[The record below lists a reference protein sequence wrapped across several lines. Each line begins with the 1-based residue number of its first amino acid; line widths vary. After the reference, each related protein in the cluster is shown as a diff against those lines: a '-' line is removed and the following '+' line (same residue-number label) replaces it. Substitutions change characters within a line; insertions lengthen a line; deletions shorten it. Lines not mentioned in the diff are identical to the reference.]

1 MTTTSPNS
9 PLVVESSPPPIAQ
22 SGPMAWLRKHLFNTW
37 YNTLL
42 TVILVAVMLSAVWGI
57 FNWAFRLAQW
67 AVVPNNLALFMS
79 GLYPSEIYS
88 RIWAILGVN
97 VAMGGVTWGLLA
109 RNQPQLF
116 SRSVL
121 ITVAVLCAGF
131 IIFPLT
137 RPSSLTLIGLVV
149 LALACAWGGKFL
161 GQRKVNL
168 TQFLA
173 AAWFFIYS
181 ISLLLLAGGDIRNSL
196 IFLVATI
203 AASIW
208 LVSVVF
214 KLLAKSGI
222 IDAIS
227 RNVAGIWAMRVF
239 WFIGSLLLF
248 LPIYGFLNI
257 PLPLQI
263 VTMVT
268 YIAFVSL
275 LVPILAERK
284 TLTTFVVAAL
294 VFGLGCFVITTVASL
309 LGGGVLGFKPIG
321 TNNWGGLTLTL
332 FLAITGI
339 ALCFPI
345 GVLMALGR
353 RSNLPIIKGLS
364 IAYIE
369 LIRGV
374 PLISILF
381 MGQVMIPLF
390 LPEGV
395 RPDNIVR
402 AIVGLTLFSSAYL
415 AENVRAGLQAIP
427 RGQAEAA
434 ASLGLN
440 NPLTLALIVLP
451 QALKTAIP
459 AIVGQFISLFQ
470 DTTLLGIVG
479 LVELLGISNSIL
491 ANPKYL
497 GDYAEVYLFIAI
509 LYWFFCYAMSLGSR
523 RIEQALN
530 TER

>member
-1 MTTTSPNS
+1 MVLKLLSNS
-9 PLVVESSPPPIAQ
+9 SIIDTVSHNPI
-22 SGPMAWLRKHLFNTW
+22 G
-37 YNTLL
+37 
-42 TVILVAVMLSAVWGI
+42 
-57 FNWAFRLAQW
+57 
-67 AVVPNNLALFMS
+67 
-79 GLYPSEIYS
+79 
-88 RIWAILGVN
+88 
-97 VAMGGVTWGLLA
+97 
-109 RNQPQLF
+109 
-116 SRSVL
+116 
-121 ITVAVLCAGF
+121 
-131 IIFPLT
+131 
-137 RPSSLTLIGLVV
+137 
-149 LALACAWGGKFL
+149 
-161 GQRKVNL
+161 
-168 TQFLA
+168 
-173 AAWFFIYS
+173 
-181 ISLLLLAGGDIRNSL
+181 
-196 IFLVATI
+196 
-203 AASIW
+203 IW
-208 LVSVVF
+208 L
-214 KLLAKSGI
+214 
-222 IDAIS
+222 
-227 RNVAGIWAMRVF
+227 MRIL
-239 WFIGSLLLF
+239 WFVGSLVLF
-248 LPIYGFLNI
+248 LPVYGFLNV
-257 PLPLQI
+257 PLLLKLLTI
-263 VTMVT
+263 VT

-284 TLTTFVVAAL
+284 TLTTFVMTAL
-294 VFGLGCFVITTVASL
+294 IFGLGCFVISAGVDAI
-309 LGGGVLGFKPIG
+309 GGFLGFKPIG

-427 RGQAEAA
+427 RGQNEAA

-440 NPLTLALIVLP
+440 NPLTLSLIVLP
-451 QALKTAIP
+451 QALKVAIP

-497 GDYAEVYLFIAI
+497 GDYAEVFLFIAL

-530 TER
+530 TEL

>member
-1 MTTTSPNS
+1 MTTTSPNT
-9 PLVVESSPPPIAQ
+9 PLVAESSPPPASQ
-22 SGPMAWLRKHLFNTW
+22 TGPTAWLKKHLFNTW

-42 TVILVAVMLSAVWGI
+42 TIILVGLMVLAVLGMINWV
-57 FNWAFRLAQW
+57 FNVAEW
-67 AVVPNNLALFMS
+67 AVVPNNLALFMA
-79 GLYPSEIYS
+79 GLYPAEIYA

-97 VAMGGVTWGLLA
+97 MAMGGITWGLLM
-109 RNQPQLF
+109 RNQGKLL
-116 SRSVL
+116 SRNVL
-121 ITVAVLCAGF
+121 IAVAILCAAL
-131 IIFPLT
+131 IIAPLT
-137 RPSSLTLIGLVV
+137 RSASPILIGFIALTLLCGW
-149 LALACAWGGKFL
+149 AGKTL
-161 GQRKVNL
+161 GQRKL
-168 TQFLA
+168 DLSKFLA
-173 AAWFFIYS
+173 AAWFLTYS
-181 ISLLLLAGGDIRNSL
+181 ISLLILAGGDIRNSL
-196 IFLVATI
+196 LFLAATVVV
-203 AASIW
+203 SIW
-208 LVSVVF
+208 LASMVLN
-214 KLLAKSGI
+214 LLSNSSI
-222 IDAIS
+222 IDTIS
-227 RNVAGIWAMRVF
+227 ENVAGIWLMRVL
-239 WFIGSLLLF
+239 WFVGSLLLF
-248 LPIYGFLNI
+248 LPVYGFLNV
-257 PLPLQI
+257 PLPLKLL
-263 VTMVT
+263 TLVT

-275 LVPILAERK
+275 LVPILADRR
-284 TLTTFVVAAL
+284 TLTTFVVAAST
-294 VFGLGCFVITTVASL
+294 FGLGCFIITAIAGA
-309 LGGGVLGFKPIG
+309 LGSFIGLQPIG

-427 RGQAEAA
+427 RGQVEAA

-440 NPLTLALIVLP
+440 NPLTLSLIVLP
-451 QALKTAIP
+451 QALKIAIP

-491 ANPKYL
+491 ANPTYL
-497 GDYAEVYLFIAI
+497 GDYAEVYLFIAL

-523 RIEQALN
+523 RIERALH
-530 TER
+530 TGR

>member
-1 MTTTSPNS
+1 M
-9 PLVVESSPPPIAQ
+9 AQ
-22 SGPMAWLRKHLFNTW
+22 VGPVAWLRKHLFNTW

-42 TVILVAVMLSAVWGI
+42 TLILGVVILSALWGI
-57 FNWAFRLAQW
+57 FNWAFRLAEW

-79 GLYPSEIYS
+79 GLYPSESYA
-88 RIWAILGVN
+88 RIWSILGIN
-97 VAMGGVTWGLLA
+97 AAMGGITWGLLA

-116 SRSVL
+116 GRNIL
-121 ITVAVLCAGF
+121 IAVAVLCAGF

-137 RPSSLTLIGLVV
+137 RPSSLILIGFLV
-149 LALACAWGGKFL
+149 LALACAWGGKAL
-161 GQRKVNL
+161 GQRKLNL
-168 TQFLA
+168 AQFLA
-173 AAWFFIYS
+173 GAWFLVYS
-181 ISLLLLAGGDIRNSL
+181 ICLLLLAGGDIRNSL
-196 IFLVATI
+196 IFIVATI
-203 AASIW
+203 AVSIW
-208 LVSVVF
+208 LAVIVL
-214 KLLAKSGI
+214 KLMSNTAI
-222 IDAIS
+222 IDTIS
-227 RNVAGIWAMRVF
+227 GNPIGIWAMRVL
-239 WFIGSLLLF
+239 WFVGSLLLF
-248 LPIYGFLNI
+248 LPLYGFLNI
-257 PLPLQI
+257 PIVLKI
-263 VTMVT
+263 VTVVT

-275 LVPILAERK
+275 LVPILAERR
-284 TLTTFVVAAL
+284 TLTTFVIAAL
-294 VFGLGCFVITTVASL
+294 LFGLGCFVISAGL
-309 LGGGVLGFKPIG
+309 DAIGGFFGFQPIG

-427 RGQAEAA
+427 RGQVEAA

-440 NPLTLALIVLP
+440 NPLTLGLIVLP

-479 LVELLGISNSIL
+479 LVELLGITNSVL

-497 GDYAEVYLFIAI
+497 GDYAEAYLFIAI

>member
-9 PLVVESSPPPIAQ
+9 PLLTEASPPPIAQ
-22 SGPMAWLRKHLFNTW
+22 SGPGAWLRKHLFNTW

-42 TVILVAVMLSAVWGI
+42 TIILVGVMLLALWGI
-57 FNWAFRLAQW
+57 INWAFNIAEW
-67 AVVPNNLALFMS
+67 AVVPNNLALFMA
-79 GLYPSEIYS
+79 GLYPAEIYA
-88 RIWAILGVN
+88 RIWTILGVN
-97 VAMGGVTWGLLA
+97 VAMAGFTWGLLV
-109 RNQPQLF
+109 RNQGKLL
-116 SRSVL
+116 SRNVL
-121 ITVAVLCAGF
+121 IAVAVLCAGF
-131 IIFPLT
+131 IILPLT
-137 RPSSLTLIGLVV
+137 RPSSLTLIGLV
-149 LALACAWGGKFL
+149 ALNLVCAWASKTL
-161 GQRKVNL
+161 GQRKLNL
-168 TQFLA
+168 SQFLA
-173 AAWFFIYS
+173 GAWFLVYS
-181 ISLLLLAGGDIRNSL
+181 ISLLILAGGDIRNSL
-196 IFLVATI
+196 IFLAATVAI
-203 AASIW
+203 SVWLASMV
-208 LVSVVF
+208 L
-214 KLLAKSGI
+214 KLLSGTSI
-222 IDAIS
+222 IDTIS
-227 RNVAGIWAMRVF
+227 GNIAGIWLMRVL
-239 WFIGSLLLF
+239 WFAGSLLLF
-248 LPIYGFLNI
+248 LPVYGFLNV
-257 PLPLQI
+257 PLPLKLL
-263 VTMVT
+263 TLVT

-275 LVPILAERK
+275 LVPILADRR
-284 TLTTFVVAAL
+284 TLTTFVVAA
-294 VFGLGCFVITTVASL
+294 VAFGLGCLALTAIPGAV
-309 LGGGVLGFKPIG
+309 GGFFGLRPIG

-353 RSNLPIIKGLS
+353 RSNLPIIKGIS

-427 RGQAEAA
+427 RGQVEAA

-440 NPLTLALIVLP
+440 NPLTLSLIVLP
-451 QALKTAIP
+451 QALKVAIP

-491 ANPKYL
+491 ANPTYL
-497 GDYAEVYLFIAI
+497 GDYAEVYLFIAV

-523 RIEQALN
+523 RIEQALH
-530 TER
+530 TGR

>member
-22 SGPMAWLRKHLFNTW
+22 SGPVAWVRKHLFNTW
-37 YNTLL
+37 YNALL
-42 TVILVAVMLSAVWGI
+42 TVVLMTIMLAAVWGML
-57 FNWAFRLAQW
+57 NWAFRLAEW

-79 GLYPSEIYS
+79 GLYPSERYY
-88 RIWAILGVN
+88 RIWNILGVN
-97 VAMGGVTWGLLA
+97 VAMGGLTWGLLA
-109 RNQPQLF
+109 RNQAKLF
-116 SRSVL
+116 SRTVL
-121 ITVAVLCAGF
+121 ITVAVLCAAA

-137 RPSSLTLIGLVV
+137 RPSSPVLIGL
-149 LALACAWGGKFL
+149 LALVLVCAWVGKTLL
-161 GQRKVNL
+161 GQRKL
-168 TQFLA
+168 QLSQFLSA
-173 AAWFFIYS
+173 GWFLVYS
-181 ISLLLLAGGDIRNSL
+181 ISLLILAGGDLRNSL
-196 IFLVATI
+196 IYLVA
-203 AASIW
+203 ALAMSIW
-208 LVSVVF
+208 LATVVLKVLANSSIVDTVSTNF
-214 KLLAKSGI
+214 F
-222 IDAIS
+222 
-227 RNVAGIWAMRVF
+227 GIWLMRIL
-239 WFIGSLLLF
+239 WFAGSIALF
-248 LPIYGFLNI
+248 LPIFGFLNI
-257 PLPLQI
+257 PLFLKI
-263 VTMVT
+263 FTYII

-275 LVPILAERK
+275 LVPILAERR
-284 TLTTFVVAAL
+284 TLTTFVLAA
-294 VFGLGCFVITTVASL
+294 VTFGLSFFVLTTL
-309 LGGGVLGFKPIG
+309 PNTIGGFFGLRPIG

-353 RSNLPIIKGLS
+353 RSKLPIIKGLS
-364 IAYIE
+364 VAYIE

-427 RGQAEAA
+427 RGQFEAA

-440 NPLTLALIVLP
+440 SPLTLALIVLP

-491 ANPKYL
+491 ANPSYL
-497 GDYAEVYLFIAI
+497 GDYAEVYLFIAV

>member
-9 PLVVESSPPPIAQ
+9 PLVVEASPPPIAQ
-22 SGPMAWLRKHLFNTW
+22 SGPVAWLRKHLFNTW
-37 YNTLL
+37 YNGLL
-42 TVILVAVMLSAVWGI
+42 TVILAGIMLLAVWGML
-57 FNWAFRLAQW
+57 NWAFRVAEW
-67 AVVPNNLALFMS
+67 AVIPNNLALFMS

-97 VAMGGVTWGLLA
+97 VAMGGFTWGLLA
-109 RNQPQLF
+109 RNQATLF
-116 SRSVL
+116 GRNIL
-121 ITVAVLCAGF
+121 IAVAIICAGL

-137 RPSSLTLIGLVV
+137 RPSAITLIGLVI
-149 LALACAWGGKFL
+149 LALACAWGGKTL
-161 GQRKVNL
+161 GQRKLNL
-168 TQFLA
+168 SQFLA
-173 AAWFFIYS
+173 AGWFFIYS
-181 ISLLLLAGGDIRNSL
+181 ISLLILAGGDIRNSL
-196 IFLVATI
+196 LFIVLTI

-208 LVSVVF
+208 LASTVLN
-214 KLLAKSGI
+214 LLANSSI
-222 IDAIS
+222 IDGVSQNII
-227 RNVAGIWAMRVF
+227 GIWAMRVL
-239 WFIGSLLLF
+239 WFAGSVALF
-248 LPIYGFLNI
+248 LPVYGFLNV
-257 PLPLQI
+257 PLLLKI
-263 VTMVT
+263 VTVVT

-275 LVPILAERK
+275 LVPILAERR
-284 TLTTFVVAAL
+284 TLTTFVMAAL
-294 VFGLGCFVITTVASL
+294 LFGLGCFVISAGLDVI
-309 LGGGVLGFKPIG
+309 GGFFGFEPIG

-345 GVLMALGR
+345 GILMALGR

-364 IAYIE
+364 VAYIE

-427 RGQAEAA
+427 RGQVEAA

-440 NPLTLALIVLP
+440 NPLTLSLIVLP
-451 QALKTAIP
+451 QALKIAIP

-497 GDYAEVYLFIAI
+497 GDYAEVYLFIAM

-523 RIEQALN
+523 RIERALH
-530 TER
+530 TGR

>member
-9 PLVVESSPPPIAQ
+9 PLVAEASPPPIVQ
-22 SGPMAWLRKHLFNTW
+22 TGPVAWLRKHLFNTW
-37 YNTLL
+37 YNALL
-42 TVILVAVMLSAVWGI
+42 TIILVGVMLAAVWGMI
-57 FNWAFRLAQW
+57 NWAFRLAEW
-67 AVVPNNLALFMS
+67 AVIPNNLALFMS
-79 GLYPSEIYS
+79 GLYPSELYS

-109 RNQPQLF
+109 RNQSKLF
-116 SRSVL
+116 GRSVL
-121 ITVAVLCAGF
+121 IAVAILCAGF

-137 RPSSLTLIGLVV
+137 RPAAPTLIGLVV
-149 LALACAWGGKFL
+149 LTLVCAWGGKTL
-161 GQRKVNL
+161 GQRKLNL
-168 TQFLA
+168 SQFLSA
-173 AAWFFIYS
+173 GWFLVYS

-203 AASIW
+203 ALSIW
-208 LVSVVF
+208 LASILL
-214 KLLAKSGI
+214 KLLSNSSIFEAVSHNLI
-222 IDAIS
+222 
-227 RNVAGIWAMRVF
+227 GIWLMRVL
-239 WFIGSLLLF
+239 WFVGSLALF
-248 LPIYGFLNI
+248 IPVFGFLNV
-257 PLPLQI
+257 PLPLRI

-284 TLTTFVVAAL
+284 TLTTFVITAL
-294 VFGLGCFVITTVASL
+294 AFGLGCFVITAVSGA
-309 LGGGVLGFKPIG
+309 LGGFLGFKPIG

-339 ALCFPI
+339 VLCFPI

-353 RSNLPIIKGLS
+353 RSSLPIIKGLS

-427 RGQAEAA
+427 RGQTEAA

-440 NPLTLALIVLP
+440 NPLTLSLIVLP
-451 QALKTAIP
+451 QALKIAIP

-479 LVELLGISNSIL
+479 LVELLGISNSVL

-497 GDYAEVYLFIAI
+497 GDYAEVFLFIAV

>member
-22 SGPMAWLRKHLFNTW
+22 AGPVAWLRKHLFNTW
-37 YNTLL
+37 YNALVTI
-42 TVILVAVMLSAVWGI
+42 ILVGTMLLAVWGFI
-57 FNWAFRLAQW
+57 NWAFNVAEW
-67 AVVPNNLALFMS
+67 AVIPNNLALFMS

-88 RIWAILGVN
+88 RIWALLGVN

-109 RNQPQLF
+109 RNQGKLF
-116 SRSVL
+116 SRNVL
-121 ITVAVLCAGF
+121 IAVAVICAGF
-131 IIFPLT
+131 IIFPPT
-137 RPSSLTLIGLVV
+137 RPSALTLIGLVV
-149 LALACAWGGKFL
+149 LTLACAWGGKTL
-161 GQRKVNL
+161 GQRKLNL
-168 TQFLA
+168 SQFLT
-173 AAWFFIYS
+173 AAWFLVYS
-181 ISLLLLAGGDIRNSL
+181 ISLLILAGGDIRNSL

-203 AASIW
+203 AISIW
-208 LVSVVF
+208 LVSVVL
-214 KLLAKSGI
+214 KLLTNSSI
-222 IDAIS
+222 IETVSHNPI
-227 RNVAGIWAMRVF
+227 GIWLMRIF
-239 WFIGSLLLF
+239 WFVGSLILF
-248 LPIYGFLNI
+248 LPVYGFLNV
-257 PLPLQI
+257 PLLLKLLTI
-263 VTMVT
+263 VT

-284 TLTTFVVAAL
+284 TLTTFVMAAL
-294 VFGLGCFVITTVASL
+294 IFGLGCFVISAGADAI
-309 LGGGVLGFKPIG
+309 GGFLGFEAIG

-345 GVLMALGR
+345 GILMALGR

-364 IAYIE
+364 IGYVE

-427 RGQAEAA
+427 RGQDEAA

-440 NPLTLALIVLP
+440 SPLTLSLIVLP
-451 QALKTAIP
+451 QALKIAIP

-497 GDYAEVYLFIAI
+497 GDYAEVFLFIAL

-523 RIEQALN
+523 KIEQALN
-530 TER
+530 TEL

>member
-9 PLVVESSPPPIAQ
+9 PLLVESSPPPIVQ
-22 SGPMAWLRKHLFNTW
+22 SGPMAWLRKNLFNTW
-37 YNTLL
+37 YNSLL
-42 TVILVAVMLSAVWGI
+42 TVILGVAILLSVWGM
-57 FNWAFRLAQW
+57 FNWAFNLAKW

-79 GLYPSEIYS
+79 GLYPEELRP
-88 RIWAILGVN
+88 RIWSMLGLN
-97 VAMGGVTWGLLA
+97 VAMAGVTWGLLV
-109 RNQPQLF
+109 RNQANLF
-116 SRSVL
+116 SRNIL
-121 ITVAVLCAGF
+121 IGVGVLCAGL

-137 RPSSLTLIGLVV
+137 RPSAVKLIAMVILT
-149 LALACAWGGKFL
+149 LACAWGGKIL
-161 GQRKVNL
+161 GQRKLNL
-168 TQFLA
+168 TQFLS
-173 AAWFFIYS
+173 AAWFLVYAL
-181 ISLLLLAGGDIRNSL
+181 SLLMLAGGDIRNSL

-203 AASIW
+203 ALSIW
-208 LVSVVF
+208 LASIVF
-214 KLLAKSGI
+214 KLLTKFDV
-222 IDAIS
+222 IDTIS
-227 RNVAGIWAMRVF
+227 DNIVGIWAMRVL
-239 WFIGSLLLF
+239 WFGGSLALF
-248 LPIYGFLNI
+248 WPLYGFLNV
-257 PLPLQI
+257 PLPLKI
-263 VTMVT
+263 VTLVT
-268 YIAFVSL
+268 YLAFVSL
-275 LVPILAERK
+275 LVPILADRK
-284 TLTTFVVAAL
+284 TLTTFVIVGL
-294 VFGLGCFVITTVASL
+294 MFGLGYFVIMTVADL
-309 LGGGVLGFKPIG
+309 LGGTIGLKAIG

-339 ALCFPI
+339 VLCFPM
-345 GVLMALGR
+345 GVLLALGR
-353 RSNLPIIKGLS
+353 RSQLPIIKGFS

-415 AENVRAGLQAIP
+415 AENIRAGLQAIP

-440 NPLTLALIVLP
+440 SPLTLALIVLP

-497 GDYAEVYLFIAI
+497 GDYAEAYLFIAL

-523 RIEQALN
+523 RIEMALN

>member
-9 PLVVESSPPPIAQ
+9 PLVVEASPPPIAQ
-22 SGPMAWLRKHLFNTW
+22 SGPVAWLRKHLFNTW
-37 YNTLL
+37 YNSLL
-42 TVILVAVMLSAVWGI
+42 TVVLVGIMLAALWGM
-57 FNWAFRLAQW
+57 FTWAFSLAEW
-67 AVVPNNLALFMS
+67 AVIPNNLALFMS

-88 RIWAILGVN
+88 RIWVIFGVN
-97 VAMGGVTWGLLA
+97 VAMGGFSWGLLA
-109 RNQPQLF
+109 RNQSTLF
-116 SRSVL
+116 GRSVL
-121 ITVAVLCAGF
+121 TAVAVLCAGL

-137 RPSSLTLIGLVV
+137 RPSSPILIGLVV
-149 LALACAWGGKFL
+149 LTLAFAWGGKTL
-161 GQRKVNL
+161 GQRQLNL
-168 TQFLA
+168 SQFLA
-173 AAWFFIYS
+173 AGWFFVYS
-181 ISLLLLAGGDIRNSL
+181 ISLLILAGGDIRNSL
-196 IFLVATI
+196 IFLVLTI
-203 AASIW
+203 GVSIW
-208 LVSVVF
+208 LASMVL
-214 KLLAKSGI
+214 KLLANSSI
-222 IDAIS
+222 IDAVS
-227 RNVAGIWAMRVF
+227 RNIIGIWLMRVL
-239 WFIGSLLLF
+239 WFAGSVTLF
-248 LPIYGFLNI
+248 IPVYRFLNV
-257 PLPLQI
+257 PLPLKLL
-263 VTMVT
+263 TMVT

-284 TLTTFVVAAL
+284 TLTTFVIAA
-294 VFGLGCFVITTVASL
+294 VTFGLGCFAISAL
-309 LGGGVLGFKPIG
+309 FDLGGGFFGLRPIG

-353 RSNLPIIKGLS
+353 RSSLPIIKGLS
-364 IAYIE
+364 VAYIE

-427 RGQAEAA
+427 RGQFEAA

-491 ANPKYL
+491 ANPTYL
-497 GDYAEVYLFIAI
+497 GDYAEVYLFIAV

>member
-22 SGPMAWLRKHLFNTW
+22 SGPWAWLKKHLFNTW

-42 TVILVAVMLSAVWGI
+42 TVILVGLMLLVVWGI
-57 FNWAFRLAQW
+57 FNWAFRIAEW

-97 VAMGGVTWGLLA
+97 VAMGGVTWGILA
-109 RNQPQLF
+109 RNQGKLF
-116 SRSVL
+116 GRSVL
-121 ITVAVLCAGF
+121 ITVAILCAGF

-137 RPSSLTLIGLVV
+137 RPSALTLIGLVA
-149 LALACAWGGKFL
+149 LALVCAWIGKTL
-161 GQRKVNL
+161 GQRKLNL
-168 TQFLA
+168 SQFLT
-173 AAWFFIYS
+173 AAWFLVYS
-181 ISLLLLAGGDIRNSL
+181 ISLLILAGGDIRNSL
-196 IFLVATI
+196 LVL
-203 AASIW
+203 AAIVVVSIW
-208 LVSVVF
+208 LASIVL
-214 KLLAKSGI
+214 KLLANSSV

-227 RNVAGIWAMRVF
+227 GNIFGIWAMRVL
-239 WFIGSLLLF
+239 WFVGSLALF
-248 LPIYGFLNI
+248 LPVYGFLNV
-257 PLPLQI
+257 PLFLKLI
-263 VTMVT
+263 TVIT

-275 LVPILAERK
+275 LVPILAERR
-284 TLTTFVVAAL
+284 TLTTFVIAAL
-294 VFGLGCFVITTVASL
+294 LFGLGCFVISAGLDAV
-309 LGGGVLGFKPIG
+309 GGFFGFKPIG

-345 GVLMALGR
+345 GILMALGR

-427 RGQAEAA
+427 RGQVEAA

-440 NPLTLALIVLP
+440 SPLTLSLIVLP
-451 QALKTAIP
+451 QALKVAIP

-497 GDYAEVYLFIAI
+497 GDYAEVYLFIAV

-523 RIEQALN
+523 RIERALH
-530 TER
+530 TGR

>member
-1 MTTTSPNS
+1 MTTASPNS
-9 PLVVESSPPPIAQ
+9 PLVVESSPPPVNQ
-22 SGPMAWLRKHLFNTW
+22 TGPVAWLRKHLFTTW
-37 YNTLL
+37 YNSLL
-42 TVILVAVMLSAVWGI
+42 TVVLGILMLLMVWGI
-57 FNWAFRLAQW
+57 FNWAFRLAEW

-79 GLYPSEIYS
+79 GLYPSELRF

-97 VAMGGVTWGLLA
+97 VAMAGLTWGLLA
-109 RNQPQLF
+109 RNQPALF
-116 SRSVL
+116 GRNIL
-121 ITVAVLCAGF
+121 IGVAILCAG
-131 IIFPLT
+131 IIILPLT
-137 RPSSLTLIGLVV
+137 RPSALQLLGLVV
-149 LALACAWGGKFL
+149 LTLACAWGGKAL
-161 GQRKVNL
+161 GQRKLNL
-168 TQFLA
+168 TQFLS
-173 AAWFFIYS
+173 AAWFLVYS
-181 ISLLLLAGGDIRNSL
+181 ISLLILAGGDLRNSL

-203 AASIW
+203 VLSIW
-208 LVSVVF
+208 LASMVF
-214 KLLAKSGI
+214 NLLSKTSI
-222 IDAIS
+222 IDTIS
-227 RNVAGIWAMRVF
+227 GNVAGIWAMRLL
-239 WFIGSLLLF
+239 WIGGSLALF
-248 LPIYGFLNI
+248 WPVYGFLNI
-257 PLPLQI
+257 PLPLKLI
-263 VTMVT
+263 TLVT
-268 YIAFVSL
+268 YVAFVSL
-275 LVPILAERK
+275 LVPILADER
-284 TLTTFVVAAL
+284 TLTTFVIAASI
-294 VFGLGCFVITTVASL
+294 FGLGCFVITTVAELS
-309 LGGGVLGFKPIG
+309 GIIIGFRPVG

-339 ALCFPI
+339 VLCFPI
-345 GVLMALGR
+345 GILMALGR
-353 RSNLPIIKGLS
+353 RSQLPIIKGLS

-427 RGQAEAA
+427 RGQSEAA

-440 NPLTLALIVLP
+440 NPLTLSLIVLP

-497 GDYAEVYLFIAI
+497 GDYSEAYLFIAM
-509 LYWFFCYAMSLGSR
+509 LYWFFCYAMSIGSR

>member
-1 MTTTSPNS
+1 MTTTSPDS
-9 PLVVESSPPPIAQ
+9 PIASSSPPPVAQ
-22 SGPMAWLRKHLFNTW
+22 SGPVAWLRKHLFNTW

-42 TVILVAVMLSAVWGI
+42 TVILVAILLSAVWGI
-57 FNWAFRLAQW
+57 INWAFRLAEW
-67 AVVPNNLALFMS
+67 AVIPNNLALFMS
-79 GLYPSEIYS
+79 GLYPAEIYS
-88 RIWAILGVN
+88 RIWALLGVN
-97 VAMGGVTWGLLA
+97 VAMAGATWGVLA
-109 RNQPQLF
+109 RNQSKLF
-116 SRSVL
+116 GRNVL
-121 ITVAVLCAGF
+121 ITVAVLCAGL

-137 RPSSLTLIGLVV
+137 RPPSPILIGFVV
-149 LALACAWGGKFL
+149 LNLVCAWIGKNL
-161 GQRKVNL
+161 GQRHL
-168 TQFLA
+168 SLSQFLSGG
-173 AAWFFIYS
+173 WFLVYS
-181 ISLLLLAGGDIRNSL
+181 ISLLLLAGGDLRNSL
-196 IFLVATI
+196 IFIAITI

-208 LVSVVF
+208 LANLVLQ
-214 KLLAKSGI
+214 LLSNSSI
-222 IDAIS
+222 IDAVSGNIM
-227 RNVAGIWAMRVF
+227 GIWAMRVL
-239 WFIGSLLLF
+239 WFVGSLALF
-248 LPIYGFLNI
+248 LPLYGILNI
-257 PLPLQI
+257 PPLLKLI
-263 VTMVT
+263 TLVT

-275 LVPILAERK
+275 LVPILVERK
-284 TLTTFVVAAL
+284 TLTTFVMMAL
-294 VFGLGCFVITTVASL
+294 SFGLGCFAISAGADAFGGF
-309 LGGGVLGFKPIG
+309 LGLKPIG
-321 TNNWGGLTLTL
+321 TNNWGGLSLTL

-345 GVLMALGR
+345 GVIMALGR

-427 RGQAEAA
+427 RGQFEAA

-440 NPLTLALIVLP
+440 SPLTLSLIVLP

-479 LVELLGISNSIL
+479 LVELLGISRSIL

-497 GDYAEVYLFIAI
+497 GDYAEVYLFIAV

>member
-1 MTTTSPNS
+1 MTTTSPDS
-9 PLVVESSPPPIAQ
+9 PLVVDASPPPIAQ
-22 SGPMAWLRKHLFNTW
+22 AGPVAWLRKHLFNTW
-37 YNTLL
+37 YNALL
-42 TVILVAVMLSAVWGI
+42 TVVLVGIMLAALWGML
-57 FNWAFRLAQW
+57 NWAIRLAEW
-67 AVVPNNLALFMS
+67 AVIPNNLALFMS
-79 GLYPSEIYS
+79 GLYPSEIRS
-88 RIWAILGVN
+88 RIWVILAVN
-97 VAMGGVTWGLLA
+97 VAMGGFTWGLLA
-109 RNQPQLF
+109 RNQSKLLG
-116 SRSVL
+116 RSGL
-121 ITVAVLCAGF
+121 ITVAILCAGL
-131 IIFPLT
+131 IILPLT
-137 RPSSLTLIGLVV
+137 RPSALTLIGMVV
-149 LALACAWGGKFL
+149 LTLACAWGAKTI
-161 GQRKVNL
+161 GQRKL
-168 TQFLA
+168 TLSQFLSA
-173 AAWFFIYS
+173 GWFFAYS
-181 ISLLLLAGGDIRNSL
+181 ISLLILAGGDIRNSL
-196 IFLVATI
+196 IFLVLTVG
-203 AASIW
+203 ASIW
-208 LVSVVF
+208 LASMAL
-214 KLLAKSGI
+214 KLLANSSI
-222 IDAIS
+222 IDAVSLNPI
-227 RNVAGIWAMRVF
+227 GIWLMRIV
-239 WFIGSLLLF
+239 WFAGSVALF
-248 LPIYGFLNI
+248 LPVYGFLNV
-257 PLPLQI
+257 PLPLKLL
-263 VTMVT
+263 TLVT
-268 YIAFVSL
+268 YISFVSL

-284 TLTTFVVAAL
+284 TLTTFVIAVVA
-294 VFGLGCFVITTVASL
+294 FGLGCFAISSIFDLA
-309 LGGGVLGFKPIG
+309 GGFFGLKPIG

-353 RSNLPIIKGLS
+353 RSSLPIIKGLS
-364 IAYIE
+364 VAYIE

-427 RGQAEAA
+427 RGQFEAA

-440 NPLTLALIVLP
+440 SPLTLALIVLP

-497 GDYAEVYLFIAI
+497 GDYSEVYLFIAV

>member
-1 MTTTSPNS
+1 MTTASPNPS
-9 PLVVESSPPPIAQ
+9 LVVESSPPPANQ
-22 SGPMAWLRKHLFNTW
+22 TGPVSWLRKHLFNTW

-42 TVILVAVMLSAVWGI
+42 TAILAGVMLLAVWGI
-57 FNWAFRLAQW
+57 FNWAFRLAEW

-79 GLYPSEIYS
+79 GLYPAAQRS
-88 RIWAILGVN
+88 RIWAMLGVN
-97 VAMGGVTWGLLA
+97 VAMAGVTWGLLA
-109 RNQPQLF
+109 RNQAQLF
-116 SRSVL
+116 GRSIL
-121 ITVAVLCAGF
+121 IGVGILCAGL

-137 RPSSLTLIGLVV
+137 RPSAVALIGMVV
-149 LALACAWGGKFL
+149 LTLACAWGGKAL
-161 GQRKVNL
+161 GQRKLNL
-168 TQFLA
+168 TQFLS
-173 AAWFFIYS
+173 AAWFLVYS
-181 ISLLLLAGGDIRNSL
+181 ISLLILAGGDIRNSL
-196 IFLVATI
+196 LFLVATI
-203 AASIW
+203 VLSIW
-208 LVSVVF
+208 LASIVFNLLTKFSVV
-214 KLLAKSGI
+214 
-222 IDAIS
+222 DAIS
-227 RNVAGIWAMRVF
+227 GNTVGIWAMRVL
-239 WFIGSLLLF
+239 WFGGSLALF
-248 LPIYGFLNI
+248 LPVYGFLNV
-257 PLPLQI
+257 PLPLKI

-275 LVPILAERK
+275 LVPILADRR
-284 TLTTFVVAAL
+284 TLTTFVVAASM
-294 VFGLGCFVITTVASL
+294 FGLGCFLITVVADL
-309 LGGGVLGFKPIG
+309 IGGTLGLQAIG

-427 RGQAEAA
+427 RGQSEAA

-440 NPLTLALIVLP
+440 NPLTLSLIVLP

-497 GDYAEVYLFIAI
+497 GDYSEAYLFIAM

-523 RIEQALN
+523 RIELALN

>member
-1 MTTTSPNS
+1 MTTTSPDS
-9 PLVVESSPPPIAQ
+9 PLLTEASPPPIAQ
-22 SGPMAWLRKHLFNTW
+22 SGPEAWLRKHLFNTW

-42 TVILVAVMLSAVWGI
+42 TIILVGVMLLALWGMI
-57 FNWAFRLAQW
+57 NWAFNIAEW
-67 AVVPNNLALFMS
+67 AVVPNNLALFMA
-79 GLYPSEIYS
+79 GLYPAEIYA
-88 RIWAILGVN
+88 RIWTILGVN
-97 VAMGGVTWGLLA
+97 VAMAGFTWGLLV
-109 RNQPQLF
+109 RNQGKLL
-116 SRSVL
+116 SRNVL

-131 IIFPLT
+131 IILPLT

-149 LALACAWGGKFL
+149 LTLVCAWAGKTL
-161 GQRKVNL
+161 GQRKLNL
-168 TQFLA
+168 SQFLA
-173 AAWFFIYS
+173 GAWFLVYS
-181 ISLLLLAGGDIRNSL
+181 ISLLILAGGDIRNSL
-196 IFLVATI
+196 IFLAAVVAI
-203 AASIW
+203 SIW
-208 LVSVVF
+208 LASMVL
-214 KLLAKSGI
+214 KLLSGTSI
-222 IDAIS
+222 IDTIS
-227 RNVAGIWAMRVF
+227 GNVAGIWLMRVL
-239 WFIGSLLLF
+239 WFVGSLLLF
-248 LPIYGFLNI
+248 LPVYGFLNV
-257 PLPLQI
+257 PLPLKLL
-263 VTMVT
+263 TLVT

-275 LVPILAERK
+275 LVPILADRR
-284 TLTTFVVAAL
+284 TLTTFVVAA
-294 VFGLGCFVITTVASL
+294 VAFGLGCLVLTAIPGAV
-309 LGGGVLGFKPIG
+309 GGFFGLRPIG

-353 RSNLPIIKGLS
+353 RSNLPIIKGIS

-427 RGQAEAA
+427 RGQVEAA

-440 NPLTLALIVLP
+440 NPLTLSLIVLP
-451 QALKTAIP
+451 QALKVAIP

-491 ANPKYL
+491 ANPTYL
-497 GDYAEVYLFIAI
+497 GDYAEVYLFIAV

-523 RIEQALN
+523 RIEQALH
-530 TER
+530 TGR

>member
-1 MTTTSPNS
+1 
-9 PLVVESSPPPIAQ
+9 
-22 SGPMAWLRKHLFNTW
+22 MAWTAGSD
-37 YNTLL
+37 L
-42 TVILVAVMLSAVWGI
+42 T
-57 FNWAFRLAQW
+57 
-67 AVVPNNLALFMS
+67 
-79 GLYPSEIYS
+79 
-88 RIWAILGVN
+88 
-97 VAMGGVTWGLLA
+97 
-109 RNQPQLF
+109 
-116 SRSVL
+116 
-121 ITVAVLCAGF
+121 
-131 IIFPLT
+131 
-137 RPSSLTLIGLVV
+137 
-149 LALACAWGGKFL
+149 
-161 GQRKVNL
+161 
-168 TQFLA
+168 
-173 AAWFFIYS
+173 
-181 ISLLLLAGGDIRNSL
+181 
-196 IFLVATI
+196 
-203 AASIW
+203 
-208 LVSVVF
+208 
-214 KLLAKSGI
+214 GI
-222 IDAIS
+222 II
-227 RNVAGIWAMRVF
+227 VF
-239 WFIGSLLLF
+239 
-248 LPIYGFLNI
+248 
-257 PLPLQI
+257 
-263 VTMVT
+263 
-268 YIAFVSL
+268 
-275 LVPILAERK
+275 R
-284 TLTTFVVAAL
+284 
-294 VFGLGCFVITTVASL
+294 
-309 LGGGVLGFKPIG
+309 PIG
-321 TNNWGGLTLTL
+321 TINWGGLTLTL

-339 ALCFPI
+339 VLCFPI

-427 RGQAEAA
+427 RGQSEAA

-440 NPLTLALIVLP
+440 NPLTLSLIVLP

-491 ANPKYL
+491 ANPEYL
-497 GDYAEVYLFIAI
+497 GDYSEAYLFIAM

>member
-1 MTTTSPNS
+1 MTTTSPQS
-9 PLVVESSPPPIAQ
+9 PLVVEESSPPPIAQ
-22 SGPMAWLRKHLFNTW
+22 AGPVAWLRKHLFNTW
-37 YNTLL
+37 YNALL
-42 TVILVAVMLSAVWGI
+42 TVVLGSILLAAVWGML
-57 FNWAFRLAQW
+57 NWAFRLAEW

-79 GLYPSEIYS
+79 GLYPSERYY
-88 RIWAILGVN
+88 RIWTILGVN
-97 VAMGGVTWGLLA
+97 VAMGGITWGLLV
-109 RNQPQLF
+109 RNQATLF
-116 SRSVL
+116 GRNVL
-121 ITVAVLCAGF
+121 ITVAALCAGA

-137 RPSSLTLIGLVV
+137 RASSPVLIGL
-149 LALACAWGGKFL
+149 LALVLACAWVGKLL
-161 GQRKVNL
+161 GKRQL
-168 TQFLA
+168 QLSQFLSA
-173 AAWFFIYS
+173 GWFLVYA
-181 ISLLLLAGGDIRNSL
+181 ISLLILAGGDLRNSL
-196 IFLVATI
+196 IFLVA
-203 AASIW
+203 ALALSIW
-208 LVSVVF
+208 LASVVL
-214 KLLAKSGI
+214 KLLANFSVV
-222 IDAIS
+222 DTVS
-227 RNVAGIWAMRVF
+227 HNFFGIWLMRVL
-239 WFIGSLLLF
+239 WFAGSIALF
-248 LPIYGFLNI
+248 LPIFGFLNI
-257 PLPLQI
+257 PLFLKVFTYI
-263 VTMVT
+263 V

-275 LVPILAERK
+275 LVPILAERR
-284 TLTTFVVAAL
+284 TLTTFVLVAVA
-294 VFGLGCFVITTVASL
+294 FGLTFFVLTVIPDTV
-309 LGGGVLGFKPIG
+309 GGFFGLPPIG

-364 IAYIE
+364 VAYIE

-427 RGQAEAA
+427 RGQFEAA

-491 ANPKYL
+491 ANPNYL
-497 GDYAEVYLFIAI
+497 GDYAEAYLFIAL